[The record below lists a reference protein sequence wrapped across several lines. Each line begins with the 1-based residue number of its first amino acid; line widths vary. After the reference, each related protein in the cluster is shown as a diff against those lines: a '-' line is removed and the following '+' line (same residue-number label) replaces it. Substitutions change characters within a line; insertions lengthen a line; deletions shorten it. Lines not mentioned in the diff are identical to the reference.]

1 MGRHLFDK
9 EGCGSLELVFGS
21 SFKQVY
27 RGKVDAA
34 RWRIEGLTRASESLD
49 VDEHLFEYQPVDY
62 SYTVGSDT
70 SLTAPFRLLI
80 NDRLE
85 RESSFRKNESI
96 HVLAGRFAIKDEVGT
111 TQVRIVD
118 SRGQLVFRLET
129 EVYPQ
134 KMDFASD
141 YKAMLA
147 EITSIVHNL
156 TYDALKDTYRTTR
169 ARVAGHSTELEWWA
183 ILDELFEKLILN
195 LAAIS
200 KQSKHDI
207 RYLDKVTSFEHVTRA
222 SKSNLEWLKRNGQHI
237 TSGTQGLQVMPGL
250 RATHALAVK
259 KYVTYDTYENRFVA
273 WAIKGILTR
282 LRSYKRGLVSFTGHE
297 RFEYLTDRVTFYQG
311 RLQSIL
317 RAHPF
322 SDVSQFEERSHFST
336 TMTRGAGYR
345 DFLVIHLLLTRG
357 LELWDNDLFRVGQK
371 DVSTLYEYWCFLK
384 LVQLLKEEGAK
395 DIDLRDL
402 IKFVAGR
409 AKVTLKEGHES
420 GVHFTDTTSGNRVSV
435 FYNKSFTKAKTY
447 TFDQR
452 PDISMRF
459 QKGGLDQPF
468 WMLFDA
474 KYRFDERQ
482 TVDGTRFDVP
492 NDSIGQLHRYR
503 DAILHTE
510 PKPGIYRRAL
520 KNLGGIILYPFPL
533 EEAEFIKSPYFRSI
547 EDVNIGAL
555 PFLPGK
561 TRLVKDYLANLL
573 GKQPMTHFEDF
584 IEMDRTTYDDQRKRW
599 SDWVAIGVIPRA
611 HQVERIDYLETRR
624 CVHFPFVRD
633 NNSRLYSTKELLM
646 CIAGSRD
653 AILCR
658 TAGWEVLTSAEL
670 KATGT
675 TWAHSHDHYVVF
687 NVEGLRRIRTPKPVA
702 PVRFR
707 YSTREGLNRYLSSN
721 GEDAAL
727 FYLTSPD
734 AARLYEQLKSRGVL
748 INCDWDQEGGDP
760 SLLRFSVGD
769 VAIYS
774 SERFPPLHYLVDGRQ
789 MNLHEVLR
797 LVGDR

>member
-21 SFKQVY
+21 SFKQVF
-27 RGKVDAA
+27 RGKVGAA
-34 RWRIEGLTRASESLD
+34 RWRIEGLTRASETQD
-49 VDEHLFEYQPVDY
+49 GDEHLFEYQPVDY
-62 SYTVGSDT
+62 SYTIGSDT
-70 SLTAPFRLLI
+70 SLVAPFRLLI

-85 RESSFRKNESI
+85 KESSFRKSEGVHI
-96 HVLAGRFAIKDEVGT
+96 LAGRFVIKDSVGST
-111 TQVRIVD
+111 EVRIVD

-147 EITSIVHNL
+147 EITAIVHNL
-156 TYDALKDTYRTTR
+156 TYDALKDTYRMTR
-169 ARVAGHSTELEWWA
+169 ARVAGHSTQLEWWA
-183 ILDELFEKLILN
+183 ILDELFEKLLLN

-207 RYLDKVTSFEHVTRA
+207 RYSDKVTSIEQVTKA
-222 SKSNLEWLKRNGQHI
+222 SKGNLEWLKRNGQHV
-237 TSGTQGLQVMPGL
+237 TSGARGLQVMPGR
-250 RATHALAVK
+250 RATRALAVK

-273 WAIKGILTR
+273 WAIKGTLAR
-282 LRSYKRGLVSFTGHE
+282 LRSYKRVLESFAGHE
-297 RFEYLTDRVTFYQG
+297 RFNQLTDRVTFYQG

-317 RAHPF
+317 HAHPF
-322 SDVSQFEERSHFST
+322 SEVSQFEERSHFST

-357 LELWDNDLFRVGQK
+357 LELWDNDLFRVSQK

-384 LVQLLKEEGAK
+384 LVQLLKEESNQ

-402 IKFVAGR
+402 IKVVAGR
-409 AKVTLKEGHES
+409 AKVTLKEGRES
-420 GVHFTDTTSGNRVSV
+420 GVHFTDRTSGKRVSV
-435 FYNKSFTKAKTY
+435 FYNKNFTKATTY

-452 PDISMRF
+452 PDISLRF
-459 QKGGLDQPF
+459 QKSGLEQPF

-474 KYRFDERQ
+474 KYRFEERQ
-482 TVDGTRFDVP
+482 PIDGTSYDVP
-492 NDSIGQLHRYR
+492 NDAIGQLHRYR

-510 PKPGIYRRAL
+510 PKPGTYRRAL

-533 EEAEFIKSPYFRSI
+533 EEADFTKTPYFKSI
-547 EDVNIGAL
+547 EEVNIGAL

-561 TRLVKDYLANLL
+561 TRLVKEYLTDLL
-573 GKQPMTHFEDF
+573 AKQPMVHFEEY
-584 IEMDRTTYDDQRKRW
+584 IEMDRTTYEDQRKRW
-599 SDWVAIGVIPRA
+599 SDWVAIGVIPKG
-611 HQVERIDYLETRR
+611 HQNERIAYLEGKRS
-624 CVHFPFVRD
+624 VHFPFVRD
-633 NNSRLYSTKELLM
+633 NNSRLYSAKELLM
-646 CIAGSRD
+646 CIAGTRD

-658 TAGWEVLTSAEL
+658 TTGWEVLTSDEL

-675 TWAHSHDHYVVF
+675 TWPHSHDHYVVF
-687 NVEGLRRIRTPKPVA
+687 SVDELRKVRTPKPEA

-707 YSTREGLNRYLSSN
+707 YSTHEGLNRYLSSR

-734 AARLYEQLKSRGVL
+734 AARLYEQLKSRGVP
-748 INCDWDQEGGDP
+748 INCDWGQDERDP
-760 SLLRFSVGD
+760 SLMRFAVRD
-769 VAIYS
+769 ITIYS
-774 SERFPPLHYLVDGRQ
+774 SERFAPLHYQ
-789 MNLHEVLR
+789 
-797 LVGDR
+797 VGDRQMSLREVLGLVVV